1 MTDHSYFTYQSQV
14 QEPAELV
21 FPTGKLQKSQIKCAC
36 DFSSKPEGK
45 EGMLQHSSVFLL
57 EGQSISSLFHHLH
70 TELQL
75 QVPEENSLECSRDEG
90 KSHSCVAEVV
100 IHISAGAGPSWQFV
114 CGSLQAL
121 SDVWDQDAAS
131 FLRVGLWDHQWCGW
145 DLLSRLQICSP
156 LCGIV

>member
-1 MTDHSYFTYQSQV
+1 MSHALMTDHSYFTYQSQV

-100 IHISAGAGPSWQFV
+100 IHISAGAGPS
-114 CGSLQAL
+114 
-121 SDVWDQDAAS
+121 
-131 FLRVGLWDHQWCGW
+131 
-145 DLLSRLQICSP
+145 
-156 LCGIV
+156 